1 MKQDLDRLME
11 QAGLDALLVSG
22 PATHNPFMFYF
33 TGNVHVGQGDL
44 VKLRGQAPVLFCNPM
59 EREEAARSGL
69 QTRNLAEYRY
79 FDLLKQAKGNP
90 AEALALRYQMMFSDL
105 GLEGGRMAIYG
116 KLDAPHSFEVFN
128 ALQALM
134 PELEIVGEMRN
145 AVLSLARETKDQQEL
160 EHTRKMGAATVAVV
174 GKTAEFLMSHKAKD
188 GVLVKA
194 DGQPLTIGDVKSKIN
209 LWAAELGVENPHGVI
224 FAIGRDAGVPHSSGN
239 PEDVLALGQTI
250 VFDIFLQQPGGGYH
264 FDFTRTWC
272 LGYAPEKEQALYD
285 DVREVFDKLM
295 NEELEANMHFR
306 TLQERTNDLFEEQGH
321 ATTRQDP
328 LITEGYVHSIGHG
341 LGLDVHELPF
351 SRDKE
356 AVLKPGVIVTIE
368 PGLYYPSQGMGC
380 RIEDTVYVHAD
391 GSIEVLAEYPHDLV
405 LEIKN
410 ANTGAGLLP

>member
-174 GKTAEFLMSHKAKD
+174 AKTAEFLMSHKAKD

-194 DGQPLTIGDVKSKIN
+194 DGQPLTIGDVKRKID
-209 LWAAELGVENPHGVI
+209 LWAVEHGVENPHGVI
-224 FAIGRDAGVPHSSGN
+224 FAIGRDAGVPHSTGN
-239 PEDVLALGQTI
+239 PEDVLALGKTI
-250 VFDIFLQQPGGGYH
+250 VFDIFLQEPGGGYH
-264 FDFTRTWC
+264 YDFTRTWC
-272 LGYAPEKEQALYD
+272 LGYAPEKEQKLYD
-285 DVREVFDKLM
+285 DVRQVFDRLM
-295 NEELEANMHFR
+295 NQELEANMSFKALQDR
-306 TLQERTNDLFEEQGH
+306 TCELFEEQGH
-321 ATTRQDP
+321 PTLRQDM
-328 LITEGYVHSIGHG
+328 LIEEGYVHSIGHG

-351 SRDKE
+351 ARPPE
-356 AVLKPGVIVTIE
+356 ATLQPGVIVTIE

-391 GSIEVLAEYPHDLV
+391 GTIEVLAEYPHDLV
-405 LEIKN
+405 LPIEE
-410 ANTGAGLLP
+410 A